1 MAFPNLQA
9 MFKLAERPV
18 HTISSRKGEDF
29 EIKTDAKNALLFV
42 KDCTDCHG
50 TLLEKAAKLLVEDC
64 ENLVLDVKNTFLS
77 GLLELVSCQKVVLN
91 LLEGG
96 QIPTIMADSTTDLTI
111 NVLESSQ
118 FGSLY
123 LHQSGNIEVCKL
135 GEDPD
140 KHSVEFPENTPMN
153 FQFVVHWEKDG
164 ESEKL
169 VCEKVVR
176 EGVFP
181 TTERKLKE
189 DQERTARDLEK
200 MATALVDG
208 IKILP
213 KGQQKGKPS
222 PGSPES
228 KSKGKPRKPPAA
240 SGSKPKPKPGSN
252 ISSEIEKKE
261 YFDSEGALAE
271 KTVQLAKWI
280 RESNYCIMFTGAGVS
295 TSTGIPDFRSG
306 MNTVLPTGPGIW
318 ERKAKGVQLP
328 SQKKK
333 TLSVLQAIPSPSHMA
348 IVKLQEEGLVKFVVS
363 QNTDGLHQRSG
374 LDPAFLAELHG
385 NTNMEKCIK
394 CGMKYMRDFRT
405 RTSREVHNH
414 LTGRHCDDLHC
425 GGHLVDS
432 IINFNEDLPEDEL
445 EKAFNR
451 AEFADL
457 CIVLGSSLRVYP
469 AADIPGDMI
478 KRGAKV
484 VIVNLQKTPLNTKCA
499 MEVHSR
505 IDSLIVRLMKQLEL
519 EIPPFKL
526 KRCCIVHLKSDT
538 LTIQGL
544 DTSTNKKPYSFIKAV
559 TVELPA
565 LGSTT
570 DLKKEPF
577 GVKVAPNVV
586 PSEEAPVTVNLT
598 LVFWGHYGEPEI
610 KIRHKIISRQPTM
623 FLLQFDVTKG
633 EWQIEKQSI
642 NT

>member
-1 MAFPNLQA
+1 M
-9 MFKLAERPV
+9 
-18 HTISSRKGEDF
+18 
-29 EIKTDAKNALLFV
+29 ALLFLGKWDMASNSKKSPASKTNIEALFAQAD
-42 KDCTDCHG
+42 KDQKALQRDYKNAS
-50 TLLEKAAKLLVEDC
+50 EKNGKITSSR
-64 ENLVLDVKNTFLS
+64 DVK
-77 GLLELVSCQKVVLN
+77 
-91 LLEGG
+91 
-96 QIPTIMADSTTDLTI
+96 
-111 NVLESSQ
+111 
-118 FGSLY
+118 
-123 LHQSGNIEVCKL
+123 
-135 GEDPD
+135 
-140 KHSVEFPENTPMN
+140 
-153 FQFVVHWEKDG
+153 
-164 ESEKL
+164 
-169 VCEKVVR
+169 
-176 EGVFP
+176 
-181 TTERKLKE
+181 
-189 DQERTARDLEK
+189 
-200 MATALVDG
+200 
-208 IKILP
+208 
-213 KGQQKGKPS
+213 
-222 PGSPES
+222 PES
-228 KSKGKPRKPPAA
+228 KSKGKPCKPPAA
-240 SGSKPKPKPGSN
+240 SGSKPKPKPGNN

-363 QNTDGLHQRSG
+363 QNTDGLHRRSG

-445 EKAFNR
+445 EKAFKR
-451 AEFADL
+451 AELADL

-469 AADIPGDMI
+469 AADIPRDMI

-484 VIVNLQKTPLNTKCA
+484 VIVNLQKTPLNKKCA

-577 GVKVAPNVV
+577 GVKVAPDVV

-610 KIRHKIISRQPTM
+610 KIRHKITSRQPTM

-642 NT
+642 NTGN